1 MTLMTKCVDIFE
13 DSGDMELNNM
23 LSRGDLCPPHI
34 EELIAQ
40 FEIST
45 LGDNQSCL

>member
-1 MTLMTKCVDIFE
+1 MTLMTKCVDVFE
-13 DSGDMELNNM
+13 DSGDMELNR

-34 EELIAQ
+34 ETLIAQ

-45 LGDNQSCL
+45 FRDNQS